1 MTKYSAFGT
10 QLQLGNGTLQVETAT
25 VVGTI
30 TQSGNATFTVT
41 STGMTGSPKAISVA
55 VLINDT
61 ASMVAQKAIQTLRAD
76 SAVAAMYF
84 VGGTGATV
92 VLTRKIATADVANL
106 NIAFTNDTCL
116 GLTPNA
122 TSANTVV
129 GGLAEVFT
137 TIAGVTNIAGP
148 GLGLDT
154 EDVTT
159 HDSTAYFEEVI
170 PTILRSGEV
179 SLDLVYDPNDAT
191 QNDST
196 GLISRIENKILANYR
211 VNFPG
216 SVTWAFT
223 AYATGFE
230 PSASVDGA
238 LTGTAT
244 FKITGQPT
252 LA

>member
-10 QLQLGNGTLQVETAT
+10 QLQLGNGALQVETAT

-30 TQSGNATFTVT
+30 TQAGDATFTIT
-41 STGMTGSPKAISVA
+41 ATDMTGSPKAISVA
-55 VLINDT
+55 VALNDT
-61 ASMVAQKAIQTLRAD
+61 ATMVAQKAIQTIRAD
-76 SAVAAMYF
+76 TAVTAMFF

-92 VLTRKIATADVANL
+92 VLTRKTAVADIANL
-106 NIAFTNDTCL
+106 NIAFTNGTCL

-137 TIAGVTNIAGP
+137 TIAGVTNIGGP
-148 GLGLDT
+148 GLGVDV

-170 PTILRSGEV
+170 PTILRSGEM
-179 SLDLVYDPNDAT
+179 SLDLIYDPNDAT

-196 GLISRIENKILANYR
+196 GLISRIENKILANYK

-244 FKITGQPT
+244 FKLTGQPT